1 MIPKPIKTVFD
12 TFPLITNPPTS
23 NTTPAN
29 SQYIDDKKFYFGGKS
44 AGSFLLGVHNTFQ
57 YIDGSGAARILPTDP
72 ESLVYALIL
81 AYKNKLTLPRPGSK
95 GTNALFAISYHSSPS
110 DQLPVLIEQRENR
123 ASEKGP
129 EKGQQNDLDSHNS
142 HQEYTDPVNLQIDH
156 TQRSFINL
164 SQVLTKYFVKSPTA
178 QLINRLMDTQFQDL
192 WILCLL
198 SEELDLHTWNTLFD
212 VDPEVFTNSTI
223 NKLVVHH
230 ILTDLSSWHDFSVRH
245 PNLFDVPSK
254 TLGVEFLFKS
264 ELIEAQYELQL
275 EEFEYTLA
283 AVYEY
288 IRTSEKSAALE
299 ILEMKLASFVVI
311 FKLLLGD
318 TKVGEMVVGN
328 VGVVEFA
335 EGVIAKY

>member
-57 YIDGSGAARILPTDP
+57 HIDESGATRILPTDP
-72 ESLVYALIL
+72 ESLAYALIL

-110 DQLPVLIEQRENR
+110 DQLPVLIEQRENKS
-123 ASEKGP
+123 SENKG
-129 EKGQQNDLDSHNS
+129 EKGQENDLHLDK
-142 HQEYTDPVNLQIDH
+142 QCTDPVNLLNDH
-156 TQRSFINL
+156 SQRSFINL

-178 QLINRLMDTQFQDL
+178 QLINRLMDSQFQDL

-198 SEELDLHTWNTLFD
+198 TEDLDLQTWNTLFD

-230 ILTDLSSWHDFSVRH
+230 ILTDLPSWHDFSVRH

-275 EEFEYTLA
+275 EEFDYTLG

-311 FKLLLGD
+311 FKLLLRD
-318 TKVGEMVVGN
+318 TKLGEMVAGN
-328 VGVVEFA
+328 VKVVEFA